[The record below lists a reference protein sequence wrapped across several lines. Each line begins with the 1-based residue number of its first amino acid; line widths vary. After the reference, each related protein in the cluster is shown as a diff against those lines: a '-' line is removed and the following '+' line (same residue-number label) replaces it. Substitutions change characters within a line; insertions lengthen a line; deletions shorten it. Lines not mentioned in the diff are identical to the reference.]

1 MNQNKSILLP
11 GSFFSRNLKEK
22 IEILSNKSINAIYF
36 YDHKVHPVDESLSVY
51 KIPQDIIYLNKA
63 LNEKFKLGLCVVNL
77 NLRSVEDLFKN
88 VLDPISL
95 MPNFSLGVG
104 FGDSRYSNQNLF
116 MNDSEFIIQKI
127 INNYEFKNIFI
138 GGNSSK
144 VIEIANNF
152 ELGMN
157 QWLGTNQQFQNK
169 VLNYQNYSSPRGV
182 LSKCINYNSEKEIK
196 SSYETIFIIKDV
208 NLKIFNETI
217 DSIF

>member
-1 MNQNKSILLP
+1 
-11 GSFFSRNLKEK
+11 
-22 IEILSNKSINAIYF
+22 
-36 YDHKVHPVDESLSVY
+36 
-51 KIPQDIIYLNKA
+51 
-63 LNEKFKLGLCVVNL
+63 
-77 NLRSVEDLFKN
+77 
-88 VLDPISL
+88 

-127 INNYEFKNIFI
+127 INNFEFKNIFI

-144 VIEIANNF
+144 VIEMANNF

-182 LSKCINYNSEKEIK
+182 LSKCINYNSETEIN

-208 NLKIFNETI
+208 NLKIFTETI

>member
-104 FGDSRYSNQNLF
+104 FGDFRYSNQNLF

-144 VIEIANNF
+144 VIETANNF

-182 LSKCINYNSEKEIK
+182 LSKCINYNSEKEIN